1 MWLEDDLSINHTY
14 WEKEMRTQLLIP
26 ERSAK
31 AVTQKI
37 NILSNELIRRLS
49 NVNLKK
55 VEEGEIERIVDH
67 MTTQLKGAGYT
78 RRQSWEIIMVGML
91 GWMRKKRRR
100 QEEGRYF
107 YRGPASTL
115 RQRMR
120 KKLLDPVN
128 WYKEKKRIEGNELE
142 EEKPQK
148 MSTTRGLK
156 RKKIIEEKRQESKR
170 RKDDPK
176 AVIFCPYTHGGELA
190 KQLQELETDLE
201 RTTGY
206 RVKVVEEA

>member
-1 MWLEDDLSINHTY
+1 M
-14 WEKEMRTQLLIP
+14 
-26 ERSAK
+26 
-31 AVTQKI
+31 
-37 NILSNELIRRLS
+37 
-49 NVNLKK
+49 
-55 VEEGEIERIVDH
+55 DH
-67 MTTQLKGAGYT
+67 MTTQLKGSGYT
-78 RRQSWEIIMVGML
+78 RRQSREIIVAGML
-91 GWMRKKRRR
+91 GWMRKRRRR
-100 QEEGRYF
+100 QAEGRDF
-107 YRGPASTL
+107 YRGAASTL

-176 AVIFCPYTHGGELA
+176 AVIFCPYTHAGELA

-206 RVKVVEEA
+206 RVKVVEEAGEKIQDILHSSNL